1 MNPRKAVLIVF
12 LFASV
17 AGLGL
22 SAYTVMSDVKISV
35 TDENVK
41 IYPTSSTMS
50 FTAGGYVTKTFTV
63 KTTSTDNVTVKL
75 KVIPADSNTVKE
87 WGDGF
92 VAVVSPETVKVS
104 LNHPASVVLVAH
116 SEKSGSYKVK
126 LIAVR

>member
-41 IYPTSSTMS
+41 
-50 FTAGGYVTKTFTV
+50 
-63 KTTSTDNVTVKL
+63 KL